1 MSSTST
7 NSNKGSGSGSTN
19 VGGGGQHPSTEEI
32 VGVLVKNGFV
42 IPVKLQFQS
51 PSPSPSL
58 PTTTQEEE
66 EEEEATTTA
75 RPTTTYYLTPG
86 TTVTDLKQLIY
97 RRHGIEPQNQRLGL
111 VLGGDGGGGN
121 EAEDGGG
128 EGGPGGGEGVRRRPI
143 FYGRFLLDSA
153 TQRQSATVS
162 VEDVPVDPT
171 WQAFYDMTGYDDW
184 KERDQITQSM
194 YSGRRARHCPEGY
207 PLRVGTHTRLPCVK
221 CGFVYDPDS
230 ELVRRRNGEW
240 HAVVPMVSEIVNDE
254 DRNRDGLGV
263 GVGVDNH
270 HDRTPFVL
278 CNFCYDYDS
287 DTPADLTTAADP
299 YRLILRLAVDLG
311 QRLTSSTARF
321 SGWGPFR
328 VPQVSL
334 PSSLVEFSNKK
345 MRPKPTGLEPVVIP
359 EGESPEEETAARITR
374 RVPPPGVGMEVTGSE
389 SQVVV
394 PAGIRVV
401 VKLNDG
407 QRQAVIDAG
416 HGEKLSSVEFD
427 DENRQNPLS
436 SRDVIELRESIHR
449 RNNLD
454 LWDAIKGHM
463 YKQEPWNIGGLFTKL
478 LPSLE
483 LVTYDVD
490 RVVFELSVIWTEYG
504 GDY

>member
-207 PLRVGTHTRLPCVK
+207 PLQVGRHTRLPCFK
-221 CGFVYDPDS
+221 CGFVYDPES
-230 ELVRRRNGEW
+230 ETRTQTNGEW
-240 HAVVPMVSEIVNDE
+240 HVLVPMVSEIFNVE
-254 DRNRDGLGV
+254 DRND
-263 GVGVDNH
+263 VDVDSRN
-270 HDRTPFVL
+270 DPPPFVL
-278 CNFCYDYDS
+278 CTSCYERDT
-287 DTPADLTTAADP
+287 DTPADLTTTTADP
-299 YRLILRLAVDLG
+299 YRLILRLALDMG
-311 QRLTSSTARF
+311 QSLTANSAGFGGRGHLCGHPTA
-321 SGWGPFR
+321 
-328 VPQVSL
+328 SL
-334 PSSLVEFSNKK
+334 RRSLVEFSNKK
-345 MRPKPTGLEPVVIP
+345 MRPKPPEPVVIP
-359 EGESPEEETAARITR
+359 EGASPDEIAKIQRRRRIASRRALR
-374 RVPPPGVGMEVTGSE
+374 RVGIEVTGRNDL
-389 SQVVV
+389 VVV
-394 PAGIRVV
+394 PAGVRVV
-401 VKLNDG
+401 VKLKDG

-416 HGEKLSSVEFD
+416 HGEKLSSVEVGD
-427 DENRQNPLS
+427 GNENNRQNPLS
-436 SRDVIELRESIHR
+436 SHDVIAFRGSIKR
-449 RNNLD
+449 PNNKD
-454 LWDAIKGHM
+454 LWDAIQKHM
-463 YKQEPWNIGGLFTKL
+463 QDQEPWIEGRDHVFFPDLK
-478 LPSLE
+478 
-483 LVTYDVD
+483 LVTYEVD
-490 RVVFELSVIWTEYG
+490 RVVFELSIMYTEA